1 MWQPLKSKNITS
13 KQESQPFR
21 VASVIEK
28 VGAGGLRN
36 RLCGAG
42 TLISLS
48 LQLLTQIKIT
58 WQY

>member
-36 RLCGAG
+36 RRVWGWH
-42 TLISLS
+42 IDFF
-48 LQLLTQIKIT
+48 IIT
-58 WQY
+58 ATNSD